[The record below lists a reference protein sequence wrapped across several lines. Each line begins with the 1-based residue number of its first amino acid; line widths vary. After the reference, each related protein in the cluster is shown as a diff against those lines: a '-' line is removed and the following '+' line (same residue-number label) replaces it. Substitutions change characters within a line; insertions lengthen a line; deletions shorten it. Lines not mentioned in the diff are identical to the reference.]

1 MFLFR
6 KLSRQAYRP
15 TFKKLFMKQK
25 IRLSLLTLL
34 PLVFSCGESF
44 LELSP
49 YTEVPSTG
57 AIQTTADLEAA
68 LNGCYAQLRSPGLFG
83 RTLPVIGDLAADNVY
98 ISARNSGKYLAFEQ
112 ATITSDNAQYKAIW
126 FESYTT
132 ILRTNKV
139 IDSTLPTDSTTQQ
152 LKGEAYALRALMYF
166 TLVRTFARPYTDT
179 PAKPGVPL
187 VMHDD
192 PTLHPPRNT
201 VGQVYNAIT
210 TDLDS
215 ASALMTADRGSARF
229 SKYAAIALHAKARLY
244 MGDYQQALAL
254 ARQVIGRS
262 GCALLPYAAFTQ
274 YWSSPTSQNPGPR
287 LETLF
292 EVSSDASLN
301 AASDELAYMYQQTA
315 YGDLLAGS
323 SLADLYGPDDIR
335 RKLIVSGKRESAEN
349 PAWIVNKFAAGSGDW
364 DDKKILRL
372 SEVYLIAAE
381 SAFRSGN
388 MQDAL
393 TYLNRL
399 ASERSHSLR
408 YTSSGPALLEDIIT
422 ERRKELAFEG
432 DRFHDLNRL
441 KREIRRMDGQFKA
454 VIPFASASRIG
465 PIPMAEI
472 IENANLVQNEGY

>member
-1 MFLFR
+1 
-6 KLSRQAYRP
+6 
-15 TFKKLFMKQK
+15 
-25 IRLSLLTLL
+25 
-34 PLVFSCGESF
+34 
-44 LELSP
+44 
-49 YTEVPSTG
+49 
-57 AIQTTADLEAA
+57 
-68 LNGCYAQLRSPGLFG
+68 
-83 RTLPVIGDLAADNVY
+83 
-98 ISARNSGKYLAFEQ
+98 
-112 ATITSDNAQYKAIW
+112 
-126 FESYTT
+126 
-132 ILRTNKV
+132 
-139 IDSTLPTDSTTQQ
+139 
-152 LKGEAYALRALMYF
+152 
-166 TLVRTFARPYTDT
+166 
-179 PAKPGVPL
+179 
-187 VMHDD
+187 
-192 PTLHPPRNT
+192 
-201 VGQVYNAIT
+201 
-210 TDLDS
+210 
-215 ASALMTADRGSARF
+215 
-229 SKYAAIALHAKARLY
+229 
-244 MGDYQQALAL
+244 MGDYPQALAL

-262 GCALLPYAAFTQ
+262 GCTLLPYAAFSQ
-274 YWSSPTSQNPGPR
+274 YWSSPASQKPGPR

-465 PIPMAEI
+465 PIPMTEI